1 MARTDSHS
9 HRHTGSRDYDD
20 RRRDDRDRY
29 SRDDRRYRERD
40 RSRDRYRRR
49 SRSPG
54 ADRERRRSRD
64 RDRDRDR
71 DHRRRD
77 DDRRRDRSRD
87 RERERR
93 RNSSSVERTPRR
105 VSPSQSNRATPGP
118 SKEDEQAKR
127 RAKLEAW
134 KAKQLAKNQGK
145 ATEAAANDQA
155 KAGRSTSATPA
166 ATSPAQSAASSLP
179 ASPKPH
185 AKFDPKAVIKKATHG
200 AATKGALGLDVSLP
214 TAAQKS
220 ATTNQ
225 FHANSA
231 ANNHKPASA
240 TPQPGEFSSQS
251 PMTSHTNAMSTA
263 TNGSKSRGKVSG
275 FGLGA
280 GQGADQS
287 SKVAM
292 DLEDEKESKRTL
304 EKLNI
309 PLSEDQDDD
318 SALANGHEDEEESP
332 VADEDD
338 MEAALKALEARRAE
352 AEGAK
357 VNGEQDVSME
367 DAQIPAEPAQ
377 QQQEDIQMADTEAA
391 EEEDVDPLDAFMDG
405 LQAAPA
411 PTLPTFGSLRG
422 RRNGPEAIFAEES
435 AYDELHGDAEDD
447 MLAIAQRKKAKKELK
462 KIDHKKMYYEEFTK
476 NFYTETE
483 ETRELTEEEVAN
495 LRFEMENIQVRGKD
509 IPKPVD
515 RWSAMG
521 LSAQVQQVIAGLG
534 YTKPTPIQAQA
545 IPSIMSGRDLIGVA
559 KTGSGKT
566 MAFLL
571 PMFRHI
577 KAQRPLK
584 KSKLGS
590 EGPIAVVLAPTRE
603 LADQI
608 GRECKPF
615 AKAVG
620 LNVAICFGQAS
631 LKDNIDKIKLGV
643 EIIVATP
650 GRLID
655 LATVNSGNLLSFSRT
670 TYMVLDEADRL
681 WDMGF
686 APQVKMILSQI
697 RPDRQFVM
705 FSATFPNNL
714 EVLAKEMLKEKPVQI
729 TIGGRATVAKEIE
742 LKVDVLERP
751 DRLKR
756 LLQILGEKYAEAD
769 WSPLNRDQWDDQ
781 TLIFVERQDAATELL
796 GALMKRGFTKVSYIH
811 GSREQDERVAA
822 ITDFKNGHYPILIA
836 TSIAARGLDVKNL
849 KLVINYDVPRH
860 LEDFVHRAGRTGR
873 AGNTGTCITFLTNED
888 MPYAAD
894 VVKAFKYSDREVPTG
909 VEDMAVAY
917 RKKIKAGEVKFTTKG
932 FGGHGVEKFDAKRT
946 QEKALLKKQA
956 GIEEPKP
963 DAKDPDDEDAPR
975 TDDIA
980 IKVQARDGDKKE
992 GAETP
997 KEGAAKSPE
1006 AAVETA
1012 PKAKDPYANL
1022 DEYNIKVHKRVV
1034 EPAPALPADPLA
1046 RARAKALEI
1055 SGRKGGVAAAPGGAV
1070 SAGHNRDNKGP
1081 DAGAFHATLEIN
1093 DYPQKARWAVTNR
1106 TNVKNILDQY
1116 SVSITS
1122 KGVFYVLGQGPKT
1135 ETDQPKLYLL
1145 VEGDTENSVMG
1156 AMRDL
1161 VRLLKEGIV
1170 QDMEAASRAP
1180 KAGGRYSLI

>member
-1 MARTDSHS
+1 M
-9 HRHTGSRDYDD
+9 
-20 RRRDDRDRY
+20 
-29 SRDDRRYRERD
+29 
-40 RSRDRYRRR
+40 
-49 SRSPG
+49 PG
-54 ADRERRRSRD
+54 
-64 RDRDRDR
+64 
-71 DHRRRD
+71 
-77 DDRRRDRSRD
+77 
-87 RERERR
+87 
-93 RNSSSVERTPRR
+93 
-105 VSPSQSNRATPGP
+105 
-118 SKEDEQAKR
+118 
-127 RAKLEAW
+127 
-134 KAKQLAKNQGK
+134 
-145 ATEAAANDQA
+145 
-155 KAGRSTSATPA
+155 
-166 ATSPAQSAASSLP
+166 
-179 ASPKPH
+179 SPKTH

-214 TAAQKS
+214 AAAQKS

-231 ANNHKPASA
+231 ANNHKAAS
-240 TPQPGEFSSQS
+240 TSSQAREYLLPFIS
-251 PMTSHTNAMSTA
+251 MADANDHTE
-263 TNGSKSRGKVSG
+263 TNGSSNPAGKVSG

-304 EKLNI
+304 EKLQI

-318 SALANGHEDEEESP
+318 AALANGQEDEELSP
-332 VADEDD
+332 AADEDD
-338 MEAALKALEARRAE
+338 HEAALKALEARRAE
-352 AEGAK
+352 AEEAD
-357 VNGEQDVSME
+357 VNAEQDTAME
-367 DAQIPAEPAQ
+367 DVPAPAESAPP
-377 QQQEDIQMADTEAA
+377 EDTAMADAA
-391 EEEDVDPLDAFMDG
+391 AVEEEEVDPLDAFMDG

-411 PTLPTFGSLRG
+411 PTLPTFSSLRG

-435 AYDELHGDAEDD
+435 AYDEVHGDAEDD
-447 MLAIAQRKKAKKELK
+447 VLAVAQRKKAKKELK
-462 KIDHKKMYYEEFTK
+462 KVDHKKMDYEEFTK

-495 LRFEMENIQVRGKD
+495 LRFEMEQIQVRGKD

-521 LSAQVQQVIAGLG
+521 LSAQVQQVIASLG

-584 KSKLGS
+584 KTKLGS

-615 AKAVG
+615 AKALG

-686 APQVKMILSQI
+686 APQVKMILSQV

-714 EVLAKEMLKEKPVQI
+714 EILAKEMLKEKPVQI

-742 LKVDVLERP
+742 LKVDVLERTE
-751 DRLKR
+751 RLKR
-756 LLQILGEKYAEAD
+756 LLAILGEKYAEAD
-769 WSPLNRDQWDDQ
+769 WSPLNRDTWEDQ

-796 GALMKRGFTKVSYIH
+796 GALMKRGFTKISYIH

-822 ITDFKNGHYPILIA
+822 ITDFKNGYYPILIA

-894 VVKAFKYSDREVPTG
+894 VVKAFKYSDREVPPQ
-909 VEDMAVAY
+909 VDEMANAY
-917 RKKIKAGEVKFTTKG
+917 KQKIKAGEVKYTTKG
-932 FGGHGVEKFDAKRT
+932 FGGHGVEKFDQKRT
-946 QEKALLKKQA
+946 TEKAKLRKEA
-956 GIEEPKP
+956 GLDEPKQE
-963 DAKDPDDEDAPR
+963 AKDPDAED
-975 TDDIA
+975 TTNDIQ
-980 IKVQARDGDKKE
+980 IKVEARDDKKE
-992 GAETP
+992 SADTP
-997 KEGAAKSPE
+997 KEGAAAKSPE
-1006 AAVETA
+1006 AAVEVK
-1012 PKAKDPYANL
+1012 PKVNDPYANL

-1122 KGVFYVLGQGPKT
+1122 KGVFYKLGEGPKN
-1135 ETDQPKLYLL
+1135 ENEQPKLYLL

-1161 VRLLKEGIV
+1161 VRLLKDGIV
-1170 QDMEAASRAP
+1170 QDMEQATRQP
-1180 KAGGRYSLI
+1180 KPGGRYSLI

>member
-1 MARTDSHS
+1 
-9 HRHTGSRDYDD
+9 
-20 RRRDDRDRY
+20 
-29 SRDDRRYRERD
+29 
-40 RSRDRYRRR
+40 
-49 SRSPG
+49 
-54 ADRERRRSRD
+54 
-64 RDRDRDR
+64 
-71 DHRRRD
+71 
-77 DDRRRDRSRD
+77 
-87 RERERR
+87 
-93 RNSSSVERTPRR
+93 
-105 VSPSQSNRATPGP
+105 
-118 SKEDEQAKR
+118 
-127 RAKLEAW
+127 LEAW
-134 KAKQLAKNQGK
+134 KAKQLAKNEGK
-145 ATEAAANDQA
+145 AKEAAANDPA
-155 KAGRSTSATPA
+155 KAAIVAESTRSASATPA
-166 ATSPAQSAASSLP
+166 ATSPPQSTTSSMLG
-179 ASPKPH
+179 SPKPH

-200 AATKGALGLDVSLP
+200 ASTKSALGLDVSLP
-214 TAAQKS
+214 TPAQKS
-220 ATTNQ
+220 ATTNK

-231 ANNHKPASA
+231 ANNHKGASA
-240 TPQPGEFSSQS
+240 TSSACMS
-251 PMTSHTNAMSTA
+251 LPLHSKVGGNTNLHIV
-263 TNGSKSRGKVSG
+263 TNGSNEKLAGKVSG

-280 GQGADQS
+280 GQNADQS

-318 SALANGHEDEEESP
+318 AALANGEEDDDENSP
-332 VADEDD
+332 IVDEDD
-338 MEAALKALEARRAE
+338 HEAALKALEARRVA
-352 AEGAK
+352 AEGAE
-357 VNGEQDVSME
+357 VNEEQDVAMQ
-367 DAQIPAEPAQ
+367 DVQEPSRAAP
-377 QQQEDIQMADTEAA
+377 QEDQVMADVGGQ
-391 EEEDVDPLDAFMDG
+391 EEEEVDPLDAFMEG
-405 LQAAPA
+405 LSAAPTPA
-411 PTLPTFGSLRG
+411 LPTFSSLRG

-435 AYDELHGDAEDD
+435 AYDEVHGEAEDD
-447 MLAIAQRKKAKKELK
+447 MLAVAARKKAKKELK
-462 KIDHKKMYYEEFTK
+462 KIDHKKIDYEEFTK

-483 ETRELTEEEVAN
+483 ETQELTEEDVAN
-495 LRFEMENIQVRGKD
+495 LRFEMEQIQVRGKD

-521 LSAQVQQVIAGLG
+521 LSAQVQQVIAALG

-584 KSKLGS
+584 KTPKLGS

-615 AKAVG
+615 AKALG
-620 LNVAICFGQAS
+620 LSVAICFGQAS

-714 EVLAKEMLKEKPVQI
+714 EVLAKEMLKERPVQI

-742 LKVDVLERP
+742 LKVDVLERSE
-751 DRLKR
+751 RLKR

-769 WSPLNRDQWDDQ
+769 WSPLNRELWQDQ
-781 TLIFVERQDAATELL
+781 TLVFVERQEAATELL
-796 GALMKRGFTKVSYIH
+796 GALMKRGFTKISYIH

-873 AGNTGTCITFLTNED
+873 AGNTGTCITFLTPDD

-894 VVKAFKYSDREVPTG
+894 VVKAFKYSDREVPPK
-909 VEDMAVAY
+909 VEELSNAY
-917 RKKIKAGEVKFTTKG
+917 KKKIKSGEVKYTTKG
-932 FGGHGVEKFDAKRT
+932 FGGHGVEKFDQARDLERKVLR
-946 QEKALLKKQA
+946 KQA
-956 GIEEPKP
+956 GLDEPKA
-963 DAKDPDDEDAPR
+963 DDGKDPDEEGTPGE
-975 TDDIA
+975 DIA
-980 IKVQARDGDKKE
+980 IKVQARDGDKKD

-997 KEGAAKSPE
+997 IEGAAKAASP
-1006 AAVETA
+1006 APA
-1012 PKAKDPYANL
+1012 PKPKTNDPYANL

-1034 EPAPALPADPLA
+1034 EPTPDLPLDPLA

-1122 KGVFYVLGQGPKT
+1122 KGVFYKLGEGPKNET
-1135 ETDQPKLYLL
+1135 EQPKLYLL
-1145 VEGDTENSVMG
+1145 VEGDTENNVMG

-1170 QDMEAASRAP
+1170 HDMEASARQP
-1180 KAGGRYSLI
+1180 KVGGRYSLI